1 MADDDL
7 TLLGRSVRGP
17 VTELETFESP
27 PGCARVRFVT
37 REMNSLC
44 PVTGQPDISTV
55 MVEYTPGE
63 RCIESKS
70 LKLYLWHFRD
80 RALFAETLA
89 VEVANEVERAT
100 RPAAVRVTVTQHARG
115 GIVTEVTAERGD
127 QGLLPLAPPP
137 AP

>member
-1 MADDDL
+1 MTDDDL
-7 TLLGRSVRGP
+7 TLLGRTVRGP
-17 VTELETFESP
+17 VTELETFEAP

-37 REMNSLC
+37 REVTSVC

-55 MVEYTPGE
+55 LVEYTPRE

-89 VEVANEVERAT
+89 VEVADEVERAT
-100 RPAAVRVTVTQHARG
+100 SPGAVRVTVTQHARG

-127 QGLLPLAPPP
+127 IATLPLAPPP
-137 AP
+137 VP